1 MLPILSPTLR
11 DTALSL
17 TNDTQ
22 ELPTWLTTVRP
33 GDWACQST
41 IVRSVL
47 LEHQTVPVQEIIFMI
62 FDALHKASTS
72 TYLDKPLQD
81 FAFKC
86 LAFHQVYQSKL
97 MRLLQLV
104 SVDQLILGYF
114 LSTYTVTYDL

>member
-1 MLPILSPTLR
+1 MLPILSSTLR

-22 ELPTWLTTVRP
+22 GLPTWLTTVRP
-33 GDWACQST
+33 GDWVCQST

-47 LEHQTVPVQEIIFMI
+47 LEHQTIPAQEIIFII

-72 TYLDKPLQD
+72 TYLDKALQD

-104 SVDQLILGYF
+104 SVEKLILRYF
-114 LSTYTVTYDL
+114 